1 MSDDL
6 LMTAP
11 CRARRSWPVESGKE
25 RLLTS
30 FAIAFREATASDTPA
45 EFISWLGSQ
54 GFGAEHYAESARV
67 EHKVSDAHRTGG
79 RARSIRPDV

>member
-1 MSDDL
+1 
-6 LMTAP
+6 MTAP

-30 FAIAFREATASDTPA
+30 FAIAPREATASDTPA

-54 GFGAEHYAESARV
+54 GLGAEHYAESVPARV

-79 RARSIRPDV
+79 RARLICPDV